1 MTYRSTLRY
10 PLALA
15 AMMMAV
21 PAFAQAPAAPP
32 PAPPAAAPG
41 APARPNPAMRMFEAL
56 DTNRDGRVTFEE
68 TWAGVQARFSQ
79 ADANH
84 DGYLT
89 PEEFRA
95 MRPARP
101 PRPPRGEPRA
111 EGERRPM
118 PEHFQ
123 RMVEARFR
131 AADANRDGRVT
142 LEELRPGAEARF
154 RAMDANSDGAITPD
168 ELPRHPPRG
177 HHHHRRGGPDAPP
190 PPAPAQ

>member
-1 MTYRSTLRY
+1 MTYRSSLRY

-15 AMMMAV
+15 AMLLAV

-32 PAPPAAAPG
+32 AGAPGAPG
-41 APARPNPAMRMFEAL
+41 APAERGRMAERMFQAL

-68 TWAGVQARFSQ
+68 IWAQTQARFSA

-95 MRPARP
+95 MRPRP
-101 PRPPRGEPRA
+101 PRREGA
-111 EGERRPM
+111 ERPV
-118 PEHFQ
+118 PEHMQ
-123 RMVEARFR
+123 RFIDARFR

-154 RAMDANSDGAITPD
+154 RAMDANGDGAITPD

-177 HHHHRRGGPDAPP
+177 PHHHRHGGPGGEGPAGAPP
-190 PPAPAQ
+190 AR